1 MNDGIKYHLIYL
13 YTLRLRDGCLNEI
26 SDANTHLIF
35 RYDPTRLLITM
46 GAGINKQDKV
56 NGNTPL
62 HLACQTGNT
71 CVVKMLFDK
80 KADLNIL
87 NAKV

>member
-1 MNDGIKYHLIYL
+1 M
-13 YTLRLRDGCLNEI
+13 DGCLNDIWGAELMI
-26 SDANTHLIF
+26 HICLIF

-80 KADLNIL
+80 KADLDIL

>member
-1 MNDGIKYHLIYL
+1 M
-13 YTLRLRDGCLNEI
+13 DGCLNAELMI
-26 SDANTHLIF
+26 HICLIF

-80 KADLNIL
+80 KADLDIL